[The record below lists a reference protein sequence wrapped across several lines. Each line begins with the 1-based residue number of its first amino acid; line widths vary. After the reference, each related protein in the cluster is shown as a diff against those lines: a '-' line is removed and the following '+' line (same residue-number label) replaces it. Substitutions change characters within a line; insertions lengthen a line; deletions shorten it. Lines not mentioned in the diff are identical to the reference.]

1 MHTCH
6 LSLNVIREYIY
17 RIKHLGLFFFLYNN
31 SGNVTCVVKRKQ
43 FLIFPDKNFKL
54 RFLDG
59 LKITRIVL
67 AYVFKSNVSS
77 DQKKAIIV
85 SLN

>member
-17 RIKHLGLFFFLYNN
+17 RIKHLGLFFFPVQQLRKHYLRRKKETVSYF
-31 SGNVTCVVKRKQ
+31 SGQK
-43 FLIFPDKNFKL
+43 FKL
-54 RFLDG
+54 RFLDA